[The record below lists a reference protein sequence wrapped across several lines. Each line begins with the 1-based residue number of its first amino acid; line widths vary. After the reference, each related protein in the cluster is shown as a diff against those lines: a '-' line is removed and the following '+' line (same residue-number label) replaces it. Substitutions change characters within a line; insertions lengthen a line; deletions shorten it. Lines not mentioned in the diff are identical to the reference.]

1 MDIYLIVIVLLVGL
15 SALFSGTETAFTSL
29 SFMQVKELEHSGK
42 KSALTAARLAKQSDL
57 LLTTILIGNNLVN
70 IAASAMLTSY
80 TIRVFG
86 NYAVG
91 YATGVLT
98 LVILIFAEITPKQIA
113 IVHNKRICSFMAFPV
128 KTLTIVLYPI
138 IFIIRKISSFLTA
151 FFVRGDR
158 ENISLQGILH
168 VVEMAQDQGVV
179 EDYENSLVQ
188 KVFRFDDIDVHAI
201 MTHRTEV
208 FSLERSVTVK
218 DAVEPIIRSGFS
230 RIPVYGKTPE
240 HIIGILLTREVMQKK
255 LDGEDDLEIGELIH
269 EPIFVPET
277 RKAHEMFFIFKH
289 NKLHMATVLDEY
301 GGLAGI
307 VTLEDVIEELFGE
320 LYDEHETGAVERIS
334 QYDEHH
340 YSIQG
345 ETPIQQVEDFF
356 SIRIEHSRH
365 VGTISGFITEYTGK
379 IPKPNQVI
387 ETEWGVFR
395 IAAMKGNRINSL
407 IFMPSHSFSV
417 PEDQQ

>member
-1 MDIYLIVIVLLVGL
+1 MDIYLIVIILLVGL
-15 SALFSGTETAFTSL
+15 SAIFSGTETAFTSL
-29 SFMQVKELEHSGK
+29 SYMQIKELEHSEKPGGHM
-42 KSALTAARLAKQSDL
+42 AAKLAKQSDL

-70 IAASAMLTSY
+70 IAASALLTSY
-80 TIRVFG
+80 TIGMFG

-91 YATGVLT
+91 YATGILT
-98 LVILIFAEITPKQIA
+98 LAILIFAEITPKQIA
-113 IVHNKRICSFMAFPV
+113 IVHNKKICELMSYPV
-128 KTLTIVLYPI
+128 RLLTIILYPV

-151 FFVRGDR
+151 FFVKGGK
-158 ENISLQGILH
+158 ENISLKGILH

-179 EDYENSLVQ
+179 EDYENNLVQ

-208 FSLERSVTVK
+208 FSLERSVSIK
-218 DAVEPIIRSGFS
+218 DAIEPIIKSGFS
-230 RIPVYGKTPE
+230 RVPVYKETSE
-240 HIIGILLTREVMQKK
+240 HIIGILLTRELMQNM
-255 LDGEDDLEIGELIH
+255 LDGNEQMEIGELVH

-334 QYDEHH
+334 RFDESHFN
-340 YSIQG
+340 IQG
-345 ETPIQQVEDFF
+345 ETPIQQVEDYF
-356 SIRIEHSRH
+356 SINIEHSRH
-365 VGTISGFITEYTGK
+365 VGTISGFITEYIGR
-379 IPKPNQVI
+379 IPDPSQVV
-387 ETEWGVFR
+387 ETEWGIFK

-407 IFMPSHSFSV
+407 IFMPTKPPLNHL
-417 PEDQQ
+417 EQD